1 MEGRQPAFSSGFFSS
16 PRSDTSTNYELRCK
30 LQLAEPFSEDQLRI
44 LHQAAAILDVPVN
57 RLPEALRFA
66 PSEQVAHSNYE
77 NEGEADAQESFL
89 WPLDYP
95 GSGHIQGGNLIGP
108 LLLPQL
114 PTGSFYDSLPL
125 TPCASPASRYLR
137 FGSVNQA
144 TLDAILPDGGLSAS
158 GQHAGGVSG
167 LKTMEYGLD
176 GFGTAFGQLGGYLP
190 SNPLPN
196 ASQHL
201 SDVPAESSSP
211 ARFLD
216 SLLPNPLI
224 IEESCPHNQEAS
236 VNDAHRSVNT
246 QAPPTKNA
254 LQAPIDETSGIQPES
269 VGVSSP
275 FSITETSPSAR
286 GHLSACHSVNLEDVG
301 NLFEATAL
309 HGPCKSNWKVSGLKP
324 RRMKQDHL
332 RVSKRKRRV
341 DNNPN
346 HPRTRGAFCDQETR
360 NKTAL
365 TRKLKACVRCRM
377 QKIRCEMDPNSPEN
391 SCLTCQQF
399 VGRTLSR
406 LPCLRYIITDA
417 SLYREQSAPYQL
429 FSKRWQ
435 SMELVDIAD
444 WASDEIRTIEVTQ
457 VFLNAPYK
465 LEVRKF
471 LPVEGDLIEERWSDE
486 RGIIRTHTIPP
497 FALADMEKTSQSI
510 QKFIDGNISKYIIG
524 AVGSLN
530 PLLWNTYL
538 MAFKHSKKAVM
549 EDERMLLVNA
559 LRLWVACR
567 NTSNPHRICGEDKL
581 GVGIVTDEKS
591 PWFNYQPMPPIII
604 AQKECIVYTKLL
616 RPLSKAVLNQL
627 QALVLTNEKKYW
639 LTIYLTIFILLHNCS
654 MITRRDAEY
663 ARQISLQTDYANPS
677 SISGQHMGALIM
689 IAHFHYTNKGQQ
701 PFTMAL
707 DPSGLQEVVEAT
719 NMDAEH
725 IRFIKESAFMIQ
737 EREAEIRQVREAR
750 AFGND
755 LYWISQLYDK
765 DWKPSPTA

>member
-16 PRSDTSTNYELRCK
+16 PRSDTSTDYELRCK

-309 HGPCKSNWKVSGLKP
+309 HGPCKSNWKVSGL
-324 RRMKQDHL
+324 
-332 RVSKRKRRV
+332 VSC
-341 DNNPN
+341 P
-346 HPRTRGAFCDQETR
+346 
-360 NKTAL
+360 
-365 TRKLKACVRCRM
+365 
-377 QKIRCEMDPNSPEN
+377 EMS
-391 SCLTCQQF
+391 T
-399 VGRTLSR
+399 G
-406 LPCLRYIITDA
+406 
-417 SLYREQSAPYQL
+417 
-429 FSKRWQ
+429 
-435 SMELVDIAD
+435 
-444 WASDEIRTIEVTQ
+444 
-457 VFLNAPYK
+457 
-465 LEVRKF
+465 
-471 LPVEGDLIEERWSDE
+471 
-486 RGIIRTHTIPP
+486 
-497 FALADMEKTSQSI
+497 
-510 QKFIDGNISKYIIG
+510 
-524 AVGSLN
+524 
-530 PLLWNTYL
+530 
-538 MAFKHSKKAVM
+538 
-549 EDERMLLVNA
+549 
-559 LRLWVACR
+559 
-567 NTSNPHRICGEDKL
+567 
-581 GVGIVTDEKS
+581 
-591 PWFNYQPMPPIII
+591 
-604 AQKECIVYTKLL
+604 
-616 RPLSKAVLNQL
+616 
-627 QALVLTNEKKYW
+627 
-639 LTIYLTIFILLHNCS
+639 
-654 MITRRDAEY
+654 
-663 ARQISLQTDYANPS
+663 
-677 SISGQHMGALIM
+677 
-689 IAHFHYTNKGQQ
+689 
-701 PFTMAL
+701 
-707 DPSGLQEVVEAT
+707 
-719 NMDAEH
+719 
-725 IRFIKESAFMIQ
+725 
-737 EREAEIRQVREAR
+737 
-750 AFGND
+750 
-755 LYWISQLYDK
+755 
-765 DWKPSPTA
+765 